1 MFLDRLKERVGSERN
16 EWENNDKNVQK
27 GMTWQADRTVPVE
40 FTDKQSMTK
49 VEFGRRNNEKTNMVE
64 TIEDFSYEKPIKQ

>member
-40 FTDKQSMTK
+40 LTDKQSMTK

-64 TIEDFSYEKPIKQ
+64 TIEDFSYEKPIKK